1 MTLHFLPQLRY
12 NKLLMTSVSEAPTQ
26 GPNPIK
32 LPGTGRGGYTVLT
45 WGCQMNEDDSAQ
57 MAAMLEGQGYLPAER
72 IEDASVILLNTCSVR
87 AKPERKAYSKLGE
100 LRELK
105 ARNPDLV
112 IGVCGCMAQKEAPEI
127 RRRAPYVDLVV
138 GTSQID
144 RVPALVERV
153 RAERVAIIATELP
166 SRRDRNDKATP
177 LRVVGVPG
185 GTAPKLKSFVSISY
199 GCDKFCE
206 FCIVPITR
214 GKERSRPADEIVLE
228 VERLAS
234 LGTKQVTLLGQTVN
248 SYGKFLDEPCSFAH
262 LLERLNA
269 IEGIERIRY
278 TSPYPKDFHQDVIE
292 AIAGLPKVC
301 EQVHMPV
308 QVGDDVLLKRMHRG
322 YTLDQYKDIVARLR
336 AAVPDVGLTTDLM
349 LGFPGETHEQFENTL
364 RFVAE
369 TRYDAAFMF
378 AYSPRE
384 GTKAAVLDDQIPE
397 VVKLARLNELIEL
410 QNRITL
416 EMNAEQVGRVY
427 EVLVERRSP
436 KDPLKWTGL
445 NRQGKTINFPASRD
459 LEGQLIQVKAVKSHL
474 WGFTGEMLPAR
485 TGRGI
490 TLEMAE

>member
-1 MTLHFLPQLRY
+1 MILMTL
-12 NKLLMTSVSEAPTQ
+12 VSEAPVL
-26 GPNPIK
+26 GLDPIK

-57 MAAMLEGQGYLPAER
+57 MAAMLEAQGYAPAER

-87 AKPERKAYSKLGE
+87 AKPERKAYSKMGE
-100 LRELK
+100 LRALK
-105 ARNPDLV
+105 ASNPDLV

-138 GTSQID
+138 GTGQID

-153 RAERVAIIATELP
+153 RAERTAIIATELP
-166 SRRDRNDKATP
+166 SRRDRGDKGTP
-177 LRVVGVPG
+177 LRVIGVPS

-248 SYGKFLDEPCSFAH
+248 SYGKFLDDPCSFAH

-278 TSPYPKDFHQDVIE
+278 TSPYPKDFNQDMIE

-322 YTLDQYKDIVARLR
+322 YTLDQYKEIVARLR
-336 AAVPDVGLTTDLM
+336 SAVPDVGLTTDLM

-364 RFVAE
+364 QFVAE
-369 TRYDAAFMF
+369 MRYDAAFMF

-384 GTKAAVLDDQIPE
+384 GTKAAVLGDQIPE
-397 VVKLARLNELIEL
+397 AVKLARLNELIGL
-410 QNRITL
+410 QNKITL
-416 EMNAEQVGRVY
+416 EVNAAQVGSVY

-445 NRQGKTINFPASRD
+445 NRQGKTINFPAARD
-459 LEGQLIQVKAVKSHL
+459 LEGRLVQVKAVKSHL

-485 TGRGI
+485 TERGL
-490 TLEMAE
+490 TLTMVE

>member
-1 MTLHFLPQLRY
+1 MTL
-12 NKLLMTSVSEAPTQ
+12 VSETVPTQ
-26 GPNPIK
+26 ISDLVPAAK
-32 LPGTGRGGYTVLT
+32 RGGYAVLT
-45 WGCQMNEDDSAQ
+45 WGCQMNEDDSQQ
-57 MAAMLEGQGYLPAER
+57 MAAMLENQGYTKAER
-72 IEDASVILLNTCSVR
+72 VEDASVILLNTCSVR
-87 AKPERKAYSKLGE
+87 AKPERKVYSKLGE

-105 ARNPDLV
+105 LLNPELV

-138 GTSQID
+138 GTGQID
-144 RVPALVERV
+144 RVSALVDRV
-153 RAERVAIIATELP
+153 RSERTASIRDRVTLVETELP
-166 SRRDRNDKATP
+166 SRKDRSAKETP
-177 LRVVGVPG
+177 ERVLTGLM
-185 GTAPKLKSFVSISY
+185 PKLKSFVSISY
-199 GCDKFCE
+199 GCDKFCA

-234 LGTKQVTLLGQTVN
+234 LGTKEVTLLGQTVN
-248 SYGKFLDEPCSFAH
+248 SYGKFLDDPCTFAH

-278 TSPYPKDFHQDVIE
+278 TSPYPKDFHQDVID
-292 AIAGLPKVC
+292 AITYLPKVC

-308 QVGDDVLLKRMHRG
+308 QVGDDNLLKRMGRG
-322 YTLDQYKDIVARLR
+322 YTLDQYKDIVGRLR
-336 AAVPDVGLTTDLM
+336 SAVPDVGLTTDLM
-349 LGFPGETHEQFENTL
+349 LGFPGETDEEYENTM

-384 GTKAAVLDDQIPE
+384 GTKAAVLENQIPE
-397 VVKLARLNELIEL
+397 TVKMERLNALIAL
-410 QNRITL
+410 QNEITL
-416 EMNAEQVGRVY
+416 DRNKSQVGNVY

-445 NRQGKTINFPASRD
+445 NRQGKTINFPSPRD
-459 LEGQLIQVKAVKSHL
+459 LQGQLVKVEAVKSHL

-485 TGRGI
+485 SERG
-490 TLEMAE
+490 LELFMVE

>member
-1 MTLHFLPQLRY
+1 MTL
-12 NKLLMTSVSEAPTQ
+12 VSKIAPKQ
-26 GPNPIK
+26 
-32 LPGTGRGGYTVLT
+32 RGGYTVLT
-45 WGCQMNEDDSAQ
+45 WGCQMNEDDSQQ
-57 MAAMLEGQGYLPAER
+57 MAAMLENQGYVKAER
-72 IEDASVILLNTCSVR
+72 VEDASVILLNTCSVR
-87 AKPERKAYSKLGE
+87 AKPERKVYSKLGE

-105 ARNPDLV
+105 AANPELV

-138 GTSQID
+138 GTGQID

-153 RAERVAIIATELP
+153 RSERIAIIDTALP
-166 SRRDRNDKATP
+166 SRKDRHDKATP
-177 LRVVGVPG
+177 ARVLSGLM
-185 GTAPKLKSFVSISY
+185 PKLKSFVSISY
-199 GCDKFCE
+199 GCDKFCA

-234 LGTKQVTLLGQTVN
+234 LGTKEVTLLGQTVN
-248 SYGKFLDEPCSFAH
+248 SYGKFLDDPCSFAE
-262 LLERLNA
+262 LLTRLNA

-278 TSPYPKDFHQDVIE
+278 TSPYPKDFHQDTID
-292 AIAGLPKVC
+292 AIAHLPKVC

-308 QVGDDVLLKRMHRG
+308 QVGDDNLLKRMGRG

-336 AAVPDVGLTTDLM
+336 SAVPDVGLTTDLM
-349 LGFPGETHEQFENTL
+349 LGFPGETDEEYENTM

-369 TRYDAAFMF
+369 TRYDSAFMF

-384 GTKAAVLDDQIPE
+384 GTKAAVLENQIPE
-397 VVKLARLNELIEL
+397 GVKMERLNALIAL
-410 QNRITL
+410 QNEITL
-416 EMNAEQVGRVY
+416 ERNANQVGSVY

-445 NRQGKTINFPASRD
+445 NRQGKTINFPSPRD
-459 LEGQLIQVKAVKSHL
+459 LQGQLVTVKAVKSHL

-485 TGRGI
+485 SERG
-490 TLEMAE
+490 LELMMAE

>member
-1 MTLHFLPQLRY
+1 MTLVSDFAPVALIDPEPHAKQYPA
-12 NKLLMTSVSEAPTQ
+12 VPPSEAT
-26 GPNPIK
+26 
-32 LPGTGRGGYTVLT
+32 RGGYSVLT
-45 WGCQMNEDDSAQ
+45 WGCQMNEDDSQQ
-57 MAAMLEGQGYLPAER
+57 MAAMLENQGYTKAER
-72 IEDASVILLNTCSVR
+72 VEDASVILLNTCSVR
-87 AKPERKAYSKLGE
+87 AKPERKVYSKLGE

-105 ARNPDLV
+105 LSNPELV

-138 GTSQID
+138 GTGQID
-144 RVPALVERV
+144 RVPALVDRV
-153 RAERVAIIATELP
+153 RSERTARIRDRVTLIETGLP
-166 SRRDRNDKATP
+166 SRKDRHAKETP
-177 LRVVGVPG
+177 LRVVSGLM
-185 GTAPKLKSFVSISY
+185 PKLKSFVSISY
-199 GCDKFCE
+199 GCDKFCA

-234 LGTKQVTLLGQTVN
+234 LGTKEVTLLGQTVN

-278 TSPYPKDFHQDVIE
+278 TSPYPKDFHQDVID
-292 AIAGLPKVC
+292 AIAHLPKVC

-308 QVGDDVLLKRMHRG
+308 QVGDDNLLKRMGRG

-336 AAVPDVGLTTDLM
+336 SAVPAVGLTTDLM
-349 LGFPGETHEQFENTL
+349 LGFPGETDEEYKNTM

-369 TRYDAAFMF
+369 TRYDSAFMF

-384 GTKAAVLDDQIPE
+384 GTKAAVLENQVPE
-397 VVKLARLNELIEL
+397 TVKMARLNALIAL
-410 QNRITL
+410 QNEITL
-416 EMNAEQVGRVY
+416 ERNKSQVGSVY

-445 NRQGKTINFPASRD
+445 NRQGKTINFPSPRD
-459 LEGQLIQVKAVKSHL
+459 LQGQLVQVKAVKSHL

-485 TGRGI
+485 SERG
-490 TLEMAE
+490 LELLMAE

>member
-1 MTLHFLPQLRY
+1 MPSRLHFPAQLRY
-12 NKLLMTSVSEAPTQ
+12 NTLVTIVSELPEHTPVETAPA
-26 GPNPIK
+26 PS
-32 LPGTGRGGYTVLT
+32 GRGGYSVLT

-57 MAAMLEGQGYLPAER
+57 MALMLEADGYLPAASVE
-72 IEDASVILLNTCSVR
+72 EASVILLNTCSVR
-87 AKPERKAYSKLGE
+87 AKPERKVYSKLGE

-105 ARNPDLV
+105 ALNPNLV

-138 GTSQID
+138 GTGQID
-144 RVPALVERV
+144 RIPALVERV
-153 RAERVAIIATELP
+153 RQERVRIVATELP
-166 SRRDRNDKATP
+166 SRKDRNDKATP
-177 LRVVGVPG
+177 LRVIG
-185 GTAPKLKSFVSISY
+185 GLAPKLKTFVSISY
-199 GCDKFCE
+199 GCDKFCA

-234 LGTKQVTLLGQTVN
+234 LGTREVTLLGQTVN
-248 SYGKFLDEPCSFAH
+248 SYGKFLDEPCTFAH

-278 TSPYPKDFHQDVIE
+278 TSPYPKDFNQDVIN
-292 AIAGLPKVC
+292 AIAHLPKVC

-308 QVGDDVLLKRMHRG
+308 QVGDDNLLKRMGRG
-322 YTLDQYKDIVARLR
+322 YTLDQYKDIVGRLR
-336 AAVPDVGLTTDLM
+336 SAVPDVGLTTDLM
-349 LGFPGETHEQFENTL
+349 LGFPGETDEEYENTM

-384 GTKAAVLDDQIPE
+384 GTKAAVLENQIPE
-397 VVKLARLNELIEL
+397 TVKMERLNALIAL
-410 QNRITL
+410 QNEITL
-416 EMNAEQVGRVY
+416 DRNKSQVGNVY

-445 NRQGKTINFPASRD
+445 NRQGKTINFPSPRD
-459 LEGQLIQVKAVKSHL
+459 LQGQLVKVEAVKSHL
-474 WGFTGEMLPAR
+474 WGFIGEMLPAR
-485 TGRGI
+485 SERG
-490 TLEMAE
+490 LELFMAE

>member
-1 MTLHFLPQLRY
+1 MTL
-12 NKLLMTSVSEAPTQ
+12 VSE
-26 GPNPIK
+26 I
-32 LPGTGRGGYTVLT
+32 LPEQSIDPVPLGKRGGYTVLT
-45 WGCQMNEDDSAQ
+45 WGCQMNEDDSQQ
-57 MAAMLEGQGYLPAER
+57 MAAMLENQGYTKAER
-72 IEDASVILLNTCSVR
+72 VEDASVILLNTCSVR
-87 AKPERKAYSKLGE
+87 AKPERKVYSKLGE

-105 ARNPDLV
+105 AANPELV

-138 GTSQID
+138 GTGQID

-153 RAERVAIIATELP
+153 RSERIAIIDTALP
-166 SRRDRNDKATP
+166 SRKDRHDKATP
-177 LRVVGVPG
+177 ARVLSGLM
-185 GTAPKLKSFVSISY
+185 PKLKSFVSISY
-199 GCDKFCE
+199 GCDKFCA

-234 LGTKQVTLLGQTVN
+234 LGTKEVTLLGQTVN
-248 SYGKFLDEPCSFAH
+248 SYGKFLDVPCSFAE
-262 LLERLNA
+262 LLTRLNA

-278 TSPYPKDFHQDVIE
+278 TSPYPKDFHQDVID
-292 AIAGLPKVC
+292 AIAHLPKVC

-308 QVGDDVLLKRMHRG
+308 QVGDDNLLKRMGRG
-322 YTLDQYKDIVARLR
+322 YTLDQYKDIVSRLR
-336 AAVPDVGLTTDLM
+336 SAVPDVGLSTDLM
-349 LGFPGETHEQFENTL
+349 LGFPGETDEEYENTM

-369 TRYDAAFMF
+369 TRYDSAFMF

-397 VVKLARLNELIEL
+397 GVKLERLNALIAL
-410 QNRITL
+410 QNEITL
-416 EMNAEQVGRVY
+416 ERNLSQVGNIY

-445 NRQGKTINFPASRD
+445 NRQGKTINFPSPRD
-459 LEGQLIQVKAVKSHL
+459 LQGQLVTVKAVKSHL

-485 TGRGI
+485 SERG
-490 TLEMAE
+490 LELMMAE